1 MGEENLTE
9 DFDSAVDQYHT
20 AAGEFIKGNPEPY
33 KRVFSRQEDVSV
45 ANPFAP
51 FGPLS
56 RGPHQVHETFER
68 ASSQY
73 KDGEVRSFENLA
85 RLVTP
90 DLAYIVEVERYAVK
104 IAGSTDVSSV
114 ALRTTSI
121 LRPEEGTWKVV
132 HRQADPITT
141 PQPMESVIGR

>member
-1 MGEENLTE
+1 MGDENPVE
-9 DFDSAVDQYHT
+9 DFDRAVEQYHT
-20 AAGEFIKGNPEPY
+20 AAGEFMKGNPEPY

-73 KDGEVRSFENLA
+73 RAGEVRSFENLA
-85 RLVTP
+85 RVVTP
-90 DLAYIVEVERYAVK
+90 DLAYIVEVERYGVK
-104 IAGSTDVSSV
+104 ISGSTEVSSV
-114 ALRTTSI
+114 TLRTTSI

-132 HRQADPITT
+132 HRHADPITT
-141 PQPMESVIGR
+141 PQPMESVVES